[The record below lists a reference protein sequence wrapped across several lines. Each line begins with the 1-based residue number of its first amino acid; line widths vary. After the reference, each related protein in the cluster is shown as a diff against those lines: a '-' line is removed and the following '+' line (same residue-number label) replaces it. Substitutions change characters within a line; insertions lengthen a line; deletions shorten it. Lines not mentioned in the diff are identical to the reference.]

1 MYVKINEENFFFE
14 GIQLAVLQFLKKMK
28 YALKCHETIPTCH
41 ANSVIFQFEQ
51 TEITAML
58 CLMQNATE
66 NKILVLKIALKEL
79 ERKEKYF
86 KEFKYSWENPF
97 VVNIYNV

>member
-1 MYVKINEENFFFE
+1 
-14 GIQLAVLQFLKKMK
+14 MK

-66 NKILVLKIALKEL
+66 NKMLVLKIPLKEL

-86 KEFKYSWENPF
+86 KEFKCSWENPF
-97 VVNIYNV
+97 VVNIIMSECILRKVQFSGIKKKFKIST